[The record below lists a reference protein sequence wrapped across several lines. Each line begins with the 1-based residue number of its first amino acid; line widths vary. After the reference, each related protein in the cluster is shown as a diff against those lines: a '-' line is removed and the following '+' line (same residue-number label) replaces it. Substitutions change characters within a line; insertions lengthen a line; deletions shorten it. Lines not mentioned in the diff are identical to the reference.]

1 MFATLRRDL
10 EAARS
15 RDPAARSSLEITL
28 AYPGVHAI
36 WAYRITHWLWNH
48 GMKLPARWGSSIARA
63 FTGAEIHPGATL
75 GSDIFIDHAIGVVIG
90 ETAEVGDDVT
100 IYQGVTLGG
109 TSLKPGKRHPT
120 IGKRVTIGAGAK
132 ILGPIIIG
140 DDCRIGANAVVV
152 TSVPANSVVVG
163 IPGRIIARNRP
174 RNVSSPLNLE
184 DGVMPDLIGLS
195 LQSLLRRVDNLETQ
209 VNSYRDESGIRPP
222 ESGIWSGED
231 FSI

>member
-1 MFATLRRDL
+1 
-10 EAARS
+10 
-15 RDPAARSSLEITL
+15 
-28 AYPGVHAI
+28 
-36 WAYRITHWLWNH
+36 
-48 GMKLPARWGSSIARA
+48 
-63 FTGAEIHPGATL
+63 
-75 GSDIFIDHAIGVVIG
+75 
-90 ETAEVGDDVT
+90 
-100 IYQGVTLGG
+100 
-109 TSLKPGKRHPT
+109 
-120 IGKRVTIGAGAK
+120 VTIGAGAK

-152 TSVPANSVVVG
+152 TSVPPNSVVVG

-174 RNVSSPLNLE
+174 RNVSSPPNLE

-209 VNSYRDESGIRPP
+209 TNSYRDESGIRPP